1 MGWGILAAILLAIL
15 GIFLISRALT
25 PSASAPDA
33 SQPPSEASVSA
44 VSAAAVSSAANSSEA
59 LASPGSAAPSE
70 PAAAAS
76 QLASSAPSAPSPS
89 APGVAVIEPD
99 TMSQAE
105 RKDLLLRLI
114 GQGVFTGVEA
124 LGTPPKVGVTAL
136 FRGLDTSL
144 QQQFIAAAHAYVQAG
159 ATQAVTLEVVDAQS
173 GTTIG
178 SYSAAEGLKLP

>member
-1 MGWGILAAILLAIL
+1 MGWGILAAVLLAIL
-15 GIFLISRALT
+15 GIFLVSRALT
-25 PSASAPDA
+25 QPASTPDT

-44 VSAAAVSSAANSSEA
+44 VSSAADSSEA
-59 LASPGSAAPSE
+59 PASAGSAAPSE
-70 PAAAAS
+70 AAAAAS
-76 QLASSAPSAPSPS
+76 QPESPASSAPASS

-159 ATQAVTLEVVDAQS
+159 SAQPVTIEVVDAQS

-178 SYSAAEGLKLP
+178 SYSAADGLKLQ

>member
-1 MGWGILAAILLAIL
+1 MGWGILAAVLLAIL
-15 GIFLISRALT
+15 GIFLVSRALT
-25 PSASAPDA
+25 QSPPDA
-33 SQPPSEASVSA
+33 SQPPSDAA
-44 VSAAAVSSAANSSEA
+44 VSAASSAAVSSAADSSEA
-59 LASPGSAAPSE
+59 PASAGSAAPSE
-70 PAAAAS
+70 AAAAS
-76 QLASSAPSAPSPS
+76 SQPASSAPASSAP
-89 APGVAVIEPD
+89 AVAIIEPD

-144 QQQFIAAAHAYVQAG
+144 QEQFIAAAHAYVQAG
-159 ATQAVTLEVVDAQS
+159 TAQPVTLEVVDAQS

-178 SYSAAEGLKLP
+178 SYSAADGLKLQ

>member
-1 MGWGILAAILLAIL
+1 MGWGILAAVLLAIL

-25 PSASAPDA
+25 QPASTPDT
-33 SQPPSEASVSA
+33 SQPPSEASVS
-44 VSAAAVSSAANSSEA
+44 SAADSSEVP
-59 LASPGSAAPSE
+59 ASAGSAAPSE
-70 PAAAAS
+70 ATAAAS
-76 QLASSAPSAPSPS
+76 QPESSASSSAPAPS

-159 ATQAVTLEVVDAQS
+159 SAQPVTLEVVDAQS

-178 SYSAAEGLKLP
+178 SYSAADGLKLQ